1 LSLGFGGVL
10 PSLSKTSPALGDFY
24 VVLGVCFA
32 LLGAGFAI
40 DGFLRYRRFIDM
52 LDMSF
57 APQQRGGQMVRLTV
71 AGVVIAVLGLATA
84 LIVASTVSL
93 KRKVAGS
100 MRRARIGT

>member
-1 LSLGFGGVL
+1 MSLGFGGVL

-40 DGFLRYRRFIDM
+40 DGFLRYRRFIDT

-57 APQQRGGQMVRLTV
+57 ARISEAARWS
-71 AGVVIAVLGLATA
+71 A
-84 LIVASTVSL
+84 LRSPASLSRYSAWQL
-93 KRKVAGS
+93 R
-100 MRRARIGT
+100 